1 MSRRSLWP
9 WTGNFGRLAAVPA
22 IVLLHLGTYWVA
34 TRVNSARPE
43 DALWPLETAVD
54 RAIPHLGWMWPAFW
68 LAYPY
73 VLVGAS
79 WAIWRLP
86 SSLVSRAVVA
96 FVAMTVI
103 GASIQML
110 LPARSPWPADPHPI
124 QQMVHDLELN
134 RPFASLPSMHVAF
147 TVLTAL
153 FGVRAARGRRWLQW
167 GFALGAGLI
176 SISTVTL
183 KEHFVLDPVAGALL
197 AGGVF
202 IWWYRGTNRD
212 AGVREDP
219 PAVLSHHLTSRT
231 TTAGPQR

>member
-1 MSRRSLWP
+1 
-9 WTGNFGRLAAVPA
+9 
-22 IVLLHLGTYWVA
+22 VA

-43 DALWPLETAVD
+43 DALWPLETALD

-96 FVAMTVI
+96 FAAMTVI

-110 LPARSPWPADPHPI
+110 VPARSPWPADPHPI
-124 QQMVHDLELN
+124 QQMVHDLALN

-147 TVLTAL
+147 TALTAL

-176 SISTVTL
+176 TISTITL
-183 KEHFVLDPVAGALL
+183 KEHFLLDPVAGAVL

-202 IWWYRGTNRD
+202 LWWRRGTNRD
-212 AGVREDP
+212 AEVGADP
-219 PAVLSHHLTSRT
+219 PGVLAHHPTSGT
-231 TTAGPQR
+231 TTAGMQG

>member
-1 MSRRSLWP
+1 MSPRSLWP
-9 WTGNFGRLAAVPA
+9 WTGRYGRLAAVPA

-43 DALWPLETAVD
+43 DALWPLETPID

-86 SSLVSRAVVA
+86 SQMVTRAVVA
-96 FVAMTVI
+96 FAAMTVI

-110 LPARSPWPADPHPI
+110 LPARSPWPPDPHPI
-124 QQMVHDLELN
+124 QQMVHDLKLN

-167 GFALGAGLI
+167 GFALGAALI
-176 SISTVTL
+176 SMSTVTL
-183 KEHFVLDPVAGALL
+183 KEHFVLDPVAGAVL
-197 AGGVF
+197 AGAVF
-202 IWWYRGTNRD
+202 SWWFWGANRVAVVGRD
-212 AGVREDP
+212 PAGILPHD
-219 PAVLSHHLTSRT
+219 LTSRT
-231 TTAGPQR
+231 ARAGPQR